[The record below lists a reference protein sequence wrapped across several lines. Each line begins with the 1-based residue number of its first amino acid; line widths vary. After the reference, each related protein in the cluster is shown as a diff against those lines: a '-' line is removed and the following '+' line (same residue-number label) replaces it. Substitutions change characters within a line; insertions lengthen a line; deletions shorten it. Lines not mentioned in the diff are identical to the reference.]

1 MIRIL
6 IVEDQVILRESLSA
20 ALDARP
26 DMQVVAGIGNAD
38 LAVAAV
44 RAHEVDVVL
53 MDVCTEHD
61 ANGISATRLIKQE
74 FPHVKVVIMTGMPEI
89 TFIDQAKGAGADSF
103 VYKNV
108 GTAELAAIITSTA
121 EGYSTFPHARASML
135 SGAAT
140 LSDVEI
146 AILRCVCEGKS
157 RKEIAH
163 DLYMSE
169 GTVKRHI
176 SEILAKTGY
185 DSILRLAVHAVA
197 CGLIVPQLAPDD
209 PLDAGGPGSSQ
220 SVHP

>member
-20 ALDARP
+20 ALDTRP
-26 DMQVVAGIGNAD
+26 DMQVVAGIGNAE
-38 LAVAAV
+38 LALAAV
-44 RAHEVDVVL
+44 RAHDVDVVL

-61 ANGISATRLIKQE
+61 ANGISATRAIKRD
-74 FPHVKVVIMTGMPEI
+74 FPQVKVVIMTGMPEI
-89 TFIDQAKGAGADSF
+89 TFIDQAKSAGADSF

-121 EGYSTFPHARASML
+121 EGYSTFPHAHASML
-135 SGAAT
+135 SGAAK
-140 LSDVEI
+140 LSDTEI

-157 RKEIAH
+157 RKEIAC

-169 GTVKRHI
+169 GTVKRRI

-197 CGLIVPQLAPDD
+197 SGLIVPQLAPDE
-209 PLDAGGPGSSQ
+209 PAGPESPAVS
-220 SVHP
+220 

>member
-20 ALDARP
+20 ALDTRP
-26 DMQVVAGIGNAD
+26 DMQVVAGIGNAE
-38 LAVAAV
+38 LALAAV
-44 RAHEVDVVL
+44 RAHDVDVVL

-61 ANGISATRLIKQE
+61 ANGISATRAIKRD
-74 FPHVKVVIMTGMPEI
+74 FPQVKVVIMTGMPEI
-89 TFIDQAKGAGADSF
+89 TFIDQAKSAGADSF

-121 EGYSTFPHARASML
+121 EGYSTFPHAHTSML
-135 SGAAT
+135 SGAAK
-140 LSDVEI
+140 LSDTEI

-157 RKEIAH
+157 RKEIAC

-169 GTVKRHI
+169 GTVKRRI

-197 CGLIVPQLAPDD
+197 SGLIVPQLAPDE
-209 PLDAGGPGSSQ
+209 PIGPESPAVS
-220 SVHP
+220 